1 MTNSKI
7 KVGSKVVITNPGRTY
22 TTYDDMFR
30 LLGFKNTE
38 HNGAFLVGMQGTV
51 FAVENHLSFSEYAL
65 CAVSDAQG
73 NQCLINVEG
82 VDLVCNP
89 EDQFDVIKAFCTDMK
104 LDITSEDIY
113 KYLLRKLS

>member
-1 MTNSKI
+1 MANSKI

-38 HNGAFLVGMQGTV
+38 HNEAFLVGMQGTV
-51 FAVENHLSFSEYAL
+51 FAVENHLNWPNDTLYA
-65 CAVSDAQG
+65 VQDAQG
-73 NQCLINVEG
+73 NQCLINVDG
-82 VDLVCNP
+82 IDLVSDP

>member
-1 MTNSKI
+1 MANSKI

-22 TTYDDMFR
+22 TTYDQMFR
-30 LLGFKNTE
+30 LLGFKNTG
-38 HNGAFLVGMQGTV
+38 HNEAFLVGMQGTV
-51 FAVENHLSFSEYAL
+51 FAVEKHLSHYNDIV
-65 CAVSDAQG
+65 CAVQDAQG

-82 VDLVCNP
+82 VNLVTDP
-89 EDQFDVIKAFCTDMK
+89 TDEFDVIKAFCTDMK

>member
-7 KVGSKVVITNPGRTY
+7 KIGSKVVITDPGRTY
-22 TTYDDMFR
+22 TTYSDMFR
-30 LLGFKNTE
+30 SLGFKNTE
-38 HNGAFLVGMQGTV
+38 YNEAFLVGMQGTV
-51 FAVENHLSFSEYAL
+51 FAVEKHLSHYNDIV

-82 VDLVCNP
+82 VDLISDP
-89 EDQFDVIKAFCTDMK
+89 TDEFDVIKQFCTDMK

-113 KYLLRKLS
+113 KYLLRKLL

>member
-22 TTYDDMFR
+22 TTYNQMFR
-30 LLGFKNTE
+30 SLGFRNTE
-38 HNGAFLVGMQGTV
+38 QNDAFLVGMQGTV
-51 FAVENHLSFSEYAL
+51 FAVANHLTFPGYIL
-65 CAVSDAQG
+65 CAIQDAQG
-73 NQCLINVEG
+73 NQCLMNVEG
-82 VDLVCNP
+82 VDLISDP
-89 EDQFDVIKAFCTDMK
+89 TDEFDVIKAFCTDMK